1 VRNETVVSDDHELT
15 YERVRLN
22 AASVP
27 DDHPTLD
34 LNKRADKAIVPD
46 IATIQ
51 IDWLNDSDSF
61 AKAHVE
67 YSRRPNHRLTGYVF
81 HRRSF

>member
-1 VRNETVVSDDHELT
+1 VGDEAVFSNGHKLT
-15 YERVRLN
+15 DKGVGLN
-22 AASVP
+22 ATSLA
-27 DDHPTLD
+27 DDNATLN